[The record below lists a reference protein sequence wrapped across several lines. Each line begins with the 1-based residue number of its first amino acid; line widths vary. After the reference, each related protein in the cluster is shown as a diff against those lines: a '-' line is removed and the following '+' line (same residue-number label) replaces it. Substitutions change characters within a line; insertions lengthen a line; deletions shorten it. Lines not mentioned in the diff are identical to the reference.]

1 MKRTIVNIF
10 AQSPS
15 IPLDDQT
22 FMIGRNLVKK
32 WKIPVNQPITLR
44 FGSLTLNGKAVEVQ
58 GLDGIRLSSSVL
70 EKLGVHQGTALC
82 LKYKSST
89 QTLLLGP
96 LIGVMISRVHDGH
109 TERLFGS
116 ITSFCKE
123 LHQACEQS
131 GAFIYF
137 FTLDDIHASASR
149 LKGWTYN
156 NSWKSRHF
164 PIPNVI
170 YNRLTSRKYENMPKV
185 QQFLEHVKTQYNT
198 DIFNEK
204 YLNKNEVF
212 DALKK
217 DAQLQSYLPESYL
230 FKNYQMLKT
239 MSSRHSILFL
249 KPVTGSLGKGIIRI
263 KREDSG
269 VYSCSFSSLSGTRKQ
284 TFSRLSKLFN
294 RISGKLKTQNYQ
306 IQQGIHLATV
316 HRKPLDFRALVQR
329 DSQGEWSITSVV
341 ARVAK
346 EQHFVSNVAQGGSL
360 SKVSEALERS
370 SLSPGLRAELPVKM
384 RRAALDIAKGI
395 ETFIPAH
402 FAELGVDLAVDQW
415 GKIWLL
421 EVNSKPS
428 KNDNTPLDGTVRI
441 RPSVRK
447 TIQYARF
454 LAKF

>member
-1 MKRTIVNIF
+1 
-10 AQSPS
+10 
-15 IPLDDQT
+15 
-22 FMIGRNLVKK
+22 
-32 WKIPVNQPITLR
+32 
-44 FGSLTLNGKAVEVQ
+44 
-58 GLDGIRLSSSVL
+58 
-70 EKLGVHQGTALC
+70 
-82 LKYKSST
+82 
-89 QTLLLGP
+89 
-96 LIGVMISRVHDGH
+96 
-109 TERLFGS
+109 
-116 ITSFCKE
+116 
-123 LHQACEQS
+123 
-131 GAFIYF
+131 
-137 FTLDDIHASASR
+137 
-149 LKGWTYN
+149 
-156 NSWKSRHF
+156 
-164 PIPNVI
+164 
-170 YNRLTSRKYENMPKV
+170 
-185 QQFLEHVKTQYNT
+185 
-198 DIFNEK
+198 
-204 YLNKNEVF
+204 
-212 DALKK
+212 
-217 DAQLQSYLPESYL
+217 
-230 FKNYQMLKT
+230 MLKT

-370 SLSPGLRAELPVKM
+370 SLSPDHRAELPAKM

-447 TIQYARF
+447 TVQYARF

>member
-1 MKRTIVNIF
+1 MKRSIANIF
-10 AQSPS
+10 AQSSS

-22 FMIGRNLVKK
+22 FMIGRKLIKK
-32 WKIPVNQPITLR
+32 WKIPENQSITLR
-44 FGSLTLNGKAVEVQ
+44 FGSLVLNGKAVEVQ
-58 GLDGIRLSSSVL
+58 GLDGIRLSTSVL
-70 EKLGVHQGTALC
+70 EKLGIHHETALC
-82 LKYKSST
+82 MKYKSST

-96 LIGVMISRVHDGH
+96 LIGVMVHRVNDGN

-131 GAFIYF
+131 GAFVYF
-137 FTLDDIHASASR
+137 FTLNDIHARASR
-149 LKGWTYN
+149 LKGWTYHN
-156 NSWKSRHF
+156 GWKSRHF

-185 QQFLEHVKTQYNT
+185 QHFLEHVKKQYHT

-217 DAQLQSYLPESYL
+217 DTQLQHYLPESYL

-239 MSSRHSILFL
+239 MSSKHSTLFL

-263 KREDSG
+263 HREETG
-269 VYSCSFSSLSGTRKQ
+269 GYSCSYSSLSGTHQQ
-284 TFSRLSKLFN
+284 TFTRLSKLFN
-294 RISGKLKTQNYQ
+294 KISGKLKSRSYQ

-316 HRKPLDFRALVQR
+316 RGKPVDFRALVQR
-329 DSQGEWSITSVV
+329 NSQGEWSVTSVV
-341 ARVAK
+341 ARVAR
-346 EQHFVSNVAQGGSL
+346 EQHFVSNIAQGGSL
-360 SKVSEALERS
+360 NKVTDALEHS
-370 SLSPGLRAELPVKM
+370 SLSSDLRAELPAKM

-402 FAELGVDLAVDQW
+402 FAELGVDLAIDER

-428 KNDNTPLDGTVRI
+428 KNDNTFGGSGRI